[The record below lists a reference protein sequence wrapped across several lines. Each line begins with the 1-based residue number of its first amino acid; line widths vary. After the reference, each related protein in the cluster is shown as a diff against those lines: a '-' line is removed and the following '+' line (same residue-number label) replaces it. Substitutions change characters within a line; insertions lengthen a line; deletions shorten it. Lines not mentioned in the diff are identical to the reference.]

1 MKKIIPV
8 FFISM
13 VLLIAG
19 IVLSIMWGIKGGAF
33 APSGLRFSPRINASF
48 LADFGYFWNDL
59 VQHLGTGM
67 GKVLVQILVI
77 FPTAFIMGQIAK
89 RLGQPSV
96 IGHILAGVLLGPS
109 VFGRALPDAA
119 QFLFAEDQGLVLHM
133 LGALGVM
140 LFMFL
145 AGMEMD
151 FKLLRN
157 QTQAVIMVSHI
168 GIFLPFFLGVQA
180 AAWIYRDYGA
190 DTHFLSFTLMMGIGM
205 SITAFPVL
213 VRMLQES
220 GLIKTSIGQ
229 LALSAAA
236 VDDVTAWL
244 LLSVIIALI
253 NASSVLVVVWTLLAL
268 TAFLAVMLLVIR
280 PLFRIWQERFRPS
293 ELVSSAAVIYL
304 LFFSAT
310 ATEVIG
316 IHTIFG
322 AFIAGTIVPKDSKL
336 CEHLTEKLEYF
347 CSIFLLPIFF
357 IISGL
362 RTHLELLRLQD
373 LPATAVL
380 VGVAILGK
388 WGGAWIAGK
397 VAGIENRAAFLVG
410 ALMNTR
416 GLMELIVLN
425 IAYEL
430 GIFSSQVF
438 SMMVVMA
445 LVTTAMTGPVINYY
459 KKKSPDLFVAAA

>member
-8 FFISM
+8 FFIST
-13 VLLIAG
+13 VLLILG
-19 IVLSIMWGIKGGAF
+19 IVLSLMWGVKGGAF
-33 APSGLRFSPRINASF
+33 MPQGLRLGAGNPSF
-48 LADFGYFWNDL
+48 WADFAYFWDDI
-59 VQHLGTGM
+59 QKGLGTGI
-67 GKVLVQILVI
+67 GKILVQILLI
-77 FPTAFIMGQIAK
+77 FPTAFIMGQVA
-89 RLGQPSV
+89 RRFGQPTV
-96 IGHILAGVLLGPS
+96 IGHILAGVVLGPS
-109 VFGRALPDAA
+109 LFGSFLPEAA
-119 QFLFAEDQGLVLHM
+119 QFFFAEDQGLVLHM

-151 FKLLRN
+151 FKLLKN
-157 QTQAVIMVSHI
+157 QTNAVIMVSHV

-180 AAWIYRDYGA
+180 ASWIYRDYGA
-190 DTHFLSFTLMMGIGM
+190 DTHFFSFALMMGIGM

-213 VRMLQES
+213 IRMLQES
-220 GLIKTSIGQ
+220 GLIKTPLGQ

-253 NASSVLVVVWTLLAL
+253 SASSPLVVVWTLIALAL
-268 TAFLAVMLLVIR
+268 FLCVMLAGIR
-280 PLFRIWQERFRPS
+280 PLFRSWYERFKPS
-293 ELVSSAAVIYL
+293 HTQASAVL
-304 LFFSAT
+304 LYILFLSAT
-310 ATEVIG
+310 ATQVIG

-322 AFIAGTIVPKDSKL
+322 AFVAGTIIPKNTEL
-336 CEHLTEKLEYF
+336 QEHLTEKLEYF
-347 CSIFLLPIFF
+347 CTMFLLPIFF
-357 IISGL
+357 VISGL
-362 RTHLELLRLQD
+362 RTHLELIRWQD
-373 LPATAVL
+373 LPATL
-380 VGVAILGK
+380 ILLGVAIVGK
-388 WGGAWIAGK
+388 WGGAWAAGR
-397 VAGIENRAAFLVG
+397 VAGLSNKESVLIG

-445 LVTTAMTGPVINYY
+445 LVTTAMTGPLINFY
-459 KKKSPDLFVAAA
+459 KKKSPDLFVPAV

>member
-1 MKKIIPV
+1 MKKILPV
-8 FFISM
+8 FFISV
-13 VLLIAG
+13 VLLVLG
-19 IVLSIMWGIKGGAF
+19 IILSLLSGMKGGAF
-33 APSGLRFSPRINASF
+33 MPQAAQFNVHMPNSIWT
-48 LADFGYFWNDL
+48 DWQYFWDDL
-59 VQHLGTGM
+59 QNHLARGM
-67 GKVLVQILVI
+67 GKILLQILVI
-77 FPTAFIMGQIAK
+77 FPTAFVMGQIAR

-96 IGHILAGVLLGPS
+96 IGHIFSGILLGPS
-109 VFGRALPDAA
+109 IFGRIFPESS

-133 LGALGVM
+133 LGSLGVM

-157 QTQAVIMVSHI
+157 QTHAVIMVSHI

-180 AAWIYRDYGA
+180 ASWIYRQYGA
-190 DTHFLSFTLMMGIGM
+190 DTHFFSFALMMGIGM

-213 VRMLQES
+213 VKMLQES
-220 GLIKTSIGQ
+220 GLIKTPMGQ

-253 NASSVLVVVWTLLAL
+253 SASSVFVVVWTLITLA
-268 TAFLAVMLLVIR
+268 AFLGVMLLIVR
-280 PLFRIWQERFRPS
+280 PFFRIWHERFHPS
-293 ELVSSAAVIYL
+293 VTTASAALLYL

-310 ATEVIG
+310 VTEVIG

-322 AFIAGTIVPKDSKL
+322 AFVAGTIVPKRSSL

-347 CSIFLLPIFF
+347 CSMFLLPIFF
-357 IISGL
+357 VISGL
-362 RTHLELLRLQD
+362 RTHLELLRPQD
-373 LPATAVL
+373 LPAMAVL
-380 VGVAILGK
+380 IIVAIVGK
-388 WGGAWIAGK
+388 WGGAWAAGR
-397 VAGIENRAAFLVG
+397 VAGLSNRESVLIG

-445 LVTTAMTGPVINYY
+445 LVTTAMTGPIIQFY
-459 KKKSPDLFVAAA
+459 KKRAPDLFQPSV